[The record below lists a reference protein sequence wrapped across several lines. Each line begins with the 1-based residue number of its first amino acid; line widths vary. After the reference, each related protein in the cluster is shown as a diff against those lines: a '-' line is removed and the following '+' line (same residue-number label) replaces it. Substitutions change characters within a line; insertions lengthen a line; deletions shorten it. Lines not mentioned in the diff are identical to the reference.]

1 MREPQSVN
9 LHAIKLIYAKCSW
22 IFFSHVHSVKT
33 ILLISIDGRKLMA
46 AKIKSADYM
55 ENNED
60 FHRDSSKS

>member
-1 MREPQSVN
+1 MQ
-9 LHAIKLIYAKCSW
+9 LD
-22 IFFSHVHSVKT
+22 FFSHVHSVKT

-46 AKIKSADYM
+46 AKIISADYM